1 MTVDH
6 GSTVDLAQIVLVIAR
21 IIVLSLG
28 LLITY
33 YSLQAYRRTGLP
45 FMRTTAI
52 GFSVITVGVFL
63 EGLLFEFLG
72 LDLAI
77 VHIVESVAV
86 AIGFLILLVALRQ

>member
-6 GSTVDLAQIVLVIAR
+6 GTGIDLAQVVLVIAR

-33 YSLQAYRRTGLP
+33 YSVQAYRRTGLP

-52 GFSVITVGVFL
+52 GFAVITFGVFL

-72 LDLAI
+72 LGLAI
-77 VHIVESVAV
+77 VHIVESVAI
-86 AIGFLILLVALRQ
+86 AIGFLILLFALRQ

>member
-1 MTVDH
+1 MTVEH
-6 GSTVDLAQIVLVIAR
+6 GTGIDLAQFVLVIAR
-21 IIVLSLG
+21 IVVLSLG

-33 YSLQAYRRTGLP
+33 YSVQAYRRTGLP

-52 GFSVITVGVFL
+52 GFAVITLGVFL

-77 VHIVESVAV
+77 VHIVESAAI